1 MKENNPLPPAPLS
14 ESTNSA
20 LLPIENLIH
29 IIRGQQ
35 VMLDSDLARLYGV
48 ETRRLNE
55 QVKRNIDRFPEDFM
69 FQLTKEDV
77 GNLMSQFATSSIKSQ
92 NAITKDNPEDLK
104 SQNVTSSLRLQNAI
118 LHGSKGDHKHQET
131 GSNNWGGTRKL
142 PFVFTE
148 NGVAMLSSV
157 LRSKT
162 AIDVNIR
169 IMRAFTAMRSFVM
182 NNAHLFSRIE
192 TLEHNH
198 LLINSHLSETDRKID
213 EVLTRLD
220 NGNHQPLH
228 GILFDGRIF
237 DAYVFICDLIESAR
251 ERIILIDNYA
261 DYSSLKQLDKRASG
275 VSAIVYTSDKN
286 KSIWDDIKRHDAQY
300 PSIEVRYYQNVHDR
314 FLIIDESVYLVGGS
328 FKDLGKKLVGFAKME
343 SVSPNEL
350 IHGIKTKN

>member
-1 MKENNPLPPAPLS
+1 MKENNSLPPVPLS
-14 ESTNSA
+14 ESTDA
-20 LLPIENLIH
+20 DMMPIENLIH

-77 GNLMSQFATSSIKSQ
+77 GNLMSQIATSSLGSQFATLNKS
-92 NAITKDNPEDLK
+92 IE
-104 SQNVTSSLRLQNAI
+104 
-118 LHGSKGDHKHQET
+118 DHKHQET
-131 GSNNWGGTRKL
+131 GTHNWGGTRKL

-169 IMRAFTAMRSFVM
+169 IMRAFTAMRSFM
-182 NNAHLFSRIE
+182 ISNAHLFSRIE

-198 LLINSHLSETDRKID
+198 LLMNSHLSATDRKID

-251 ERIILIDNYA
+251 DRIILIDNYA

-286 KSIWDDIKRHDAQY
+286 KSIKDDIKRHDAQY

-350 IHGIKTKN
+350 MHGIKTKK

>member
-1 MKENNPLPPAPLS
+1 MKEINPLPSAPFS
-14 ESTNSA
+14 ESTDSA
-20 LLPIENLIH
+20 LMPIENLIH

-48 ETRRLNE
+48 ETRVLN
-55 QVKRNIDRFPEDFM
+55 QAVKRNIDRFPEDFM
-69 FQLTKEDV
+69 FQLTKEDA
-77 GNLMSQFATSSIKSQ
+77 GNLMSQIATLSKKSQ
-92 NAITKDNPEDLK
+92 NAIPKDDIENLK
-104 SQNVTSSLRLQNAI
+104 SQIVTSSLRLQNPVLNENI
-118 LHGSKGDHKHQET
+118 GDLKHQET
-131 GSNNWGGTRKL
+131 GNNNWGGTRKL

-198 LLINSHLSETDRKID
+198 LLMNSHLSETDRKID

-251 ERIILIDNYA
+251 DRIILIDNYA

-275 VSAIVYTSDKN
+275 VSAVVYTSDKN
-286 KSIWDDIKRHDAQY
+286 KSIKDDIKRHDAQY

-343 SVSPNEL
+343 SVSPNNL
-350 IHGIKTKN
+350 IGGIKTKK

>member
-48 ETRRLNE
+48 ETKYLKRS
-55 QVKRNIDRFPEDFM
+55 VKANIKRFPADFM
-69 FQLTKEDV
+69 FELDQSEFNSLRCK
-77 GNLMSQFATSSIKSQ
+77 NSTSNEKSQ
-92 NAITKDNPEDLK
+92 
-104 SQNVTSSLRLQNAI
+104 R
-118 LHGSKGDHKHQET
+118 
-131 GSNNWGGTRKL
+131 GGTRYM

-148 NGVAMLSSV
+148 QGVAMLSGV
-157 LRSKT
+157 LKSDT
-162 AIDVNIR
+162 AIEVNIR
-169 IMRAFTAMRSFVM
+169 IMRAFIAMRSFLM

-198 LLINSHLSETDRKID
+198 ILMNSHLSETDRKID

-286 KSIWDDIKRHDAQY
+286 KSIRDDIKRHDAQY

-350 IHGIKTKN
+350 IHGIKTKK

>member
-1 MKENNPLPPAPLS
+1 MKEITPLPSAPLS
-14 ESTNSA
+14 ESTDSA
-20 LLPIENLIH
+20 LMPIENLIH

-48 ETRRLNE
+48 ETRVLN
-55 QVKRNIDRFPEDFM
+55 QAVKRNIDRFPEDFM

-77 GNLMSQFATSSIKSQ
+77 GNLKSQ
-92 NAITKDNPEDLK
+92 I
-104 SQNVTSSLRLQNAI
+104 VTSSLRLQNPALNENI
-118 LHGSKGDHKHQET
+118 EEHKHQET
-131 GSNNWGGTRKL
+131 NTNNWGGTRKL

-198 LLINSHLSETDRKID
+198 LLMNSHLSETDRKID

-251 ERIILIDNYA
+251 DRIILIDNYA

-275 VSAIVYTSDKN
+275 VSAVVYTSDKN
-286 KSIWDDIKRHDAQY
+286 KSIKDDIKRHDAQY

-343 SVSPNEL
+343 SVSPNKL
-350 IHGIKTKN
+350 IGGIKTKK

>member
-1 MKENNPLPPAPLS
+1 MKEINPLPSAPLS
-14 ESTNSA
+14 DSTDSG
-20 LLPIENLIH
+20 LMPIENLIH
-29 IIRGQQ
+29 SIRGQQ

-77 GNLMSQFATSSIKSQ
+77 GNLMSQIATSSIKSQ
-92 NAITKDNPEDLK
+92 NAITKDNPENLK
-104 SQNVTSSLRLQNAI
+104 SQNVTSSLRLHNPT
-118 LHGSKGDHKHQET
+118 LNENTVDHKHQET
-131 GSNNWGGTRKL
+131 GTNNWGGTRKL

-198 LLINSHLSETDRKID
+198 LLMNSHLSETDRKID

-220 NGNHQPLH
+220 NGNQKPLH

-251 ERIILIDNYA
+251 NRII
-261 DYSSLKQLDKRASG
+261 RAFPL
-275 VSAIVYTSDKN
+275 
-286 KSIWDDIKRHDAQY
+286 H
-300 PSIEVRYYQNVHDR
+300 QN
-314 FLIIDESVYLVGGS
+314 LP
-328 FKDLGKKLVGFAKME
+328 A
-343 SVSPNEL
+343 
-350 IHGIKTKN
+350 

>member
-1 MKENNPLPPAPLS
+1 MKEITPLPSAPLS
-14 ESTNSA
+14 ESTDSA
-20 LLPIENLIH
+20 LMPIENLIH

-48 ETRRLNE
+48 ETRVLN
-55 QVKRNIDRFPEDFM
+55 QAVKRNIDRFPEDFM

-77 GNLMSQFATSSIKSQ
+77 GNLKSQ
-92 NAITKDNPEDLK
+92 I
-104 SQNVTSSLRLQNAI
+104 VTSSLRLQNPALNENI
-118 LHGSKGDHKHQET
+118 VDHKHPET
-131 GSNNWGGTRKL
+131 NTNNWGGTRKL

-157 LRSKT
+157 LCSKT

-198 LLINSHLSETDRKID
+198 LLMNSHLSETDRKID

-220 NGNHQPLH
+220 NGNQQPLH

-237 DAYVFICDLIESAR
+237 DAYVFICDFIESAR
-251 ERIILIDNYA
+251 DRIILIDNYA
-261 DYSSLKQLDKRASG
+261 DYYSLKQLDKRASG
-275 VSAIVYTSDKN
+275 VSAVVYTSDKN
-286 KSIWDDIKRHDAQY
+286 KSIKDDIKRHDAQY

-328 FKDLGKKLVGFAKME
+328 FKYLGKKLVGFAKME

-350 IHGIKTKN
+350 IGGIKTKK

>member
-1 MKENNPLPPAPLS
+1 M
-14 ESTNSA
+14 
-20 LLPIENLIH
+20 PIENLIH

-48 ETRRLNE
+48 ETRVLN
-55 QVKRNIDRFPEDFM
+55 QAVKRNIDRFPEDFM

-77 GNLMSQFATSSIKSQ
+77 GNLMSQNAT
-92 NAITKDNPEDLK
+92 TKDNPENLK
-104 SQNVTSSLRLQNAI
+104 SQIVISSLRLQNPALNENI
-118 LHGSKGDHKHQET
+118 VDHKQQET
-131 GSNNWGGTRKL
+131 GTNNWGGTRKL

-198 LLINSHLSETDRKID
+198 LLMNSHLSETDRKID

-251 ERIILIDNYA
+251 NRIILIDNYT

-275 VSAIVYTSDKN
+275 VSAVVYTSDKN
-286 KSIWDDIKRHDAQY
+286 KSIKDDIKRHDAQY

-350 IHGIKTKN
+350 MRGIKTKK

>member
-14 ESTNSA
+14 ESTDSA

-35 VMLDSDLARLYGV
+35 VMIDSDLARLYGV
-48 ETRRLNE
+48 ETKYLKRS
-55 QVKRNIDRFPEDFM
+55 VKANIKRFPADFM
-69 FQLTKEDV
+69 FELDQSEFNSLRCK
-77 GNLMSQFATSSIKSQ
+77 NSTSNEKSQ
-92 NAITKDNPEDLK
+92 
-104 SQNVTSSLRLQNAI
+104 R
-118 LHGSKGDHKHQET
+118 
-131 GSNNWGGTRKL
+131 GGTRYM

-148 NGVAMLSSV
+148 QGVAMLSGV
-157 LRSKT
+157 LKSDT
-162 AIDVNIR
+162 AIEVNIR
-169 IMRAFTAMRSFVM
+169 IMRAFIAMRSFLM

-192 TLEHNH
+192 ALEHNH
-198 LLINSHLSETDRKID
+198 LLMNSHLSETDRKID

-286 KSIWDDIKRHDAQY
+286 KSIKDDIKRHDAQY

-350 IHGIKTKN
+350 IHGIKTKK

>member
-1 MKENNPLPPAPLS
+1 MKENNPLPPVPLS
-14 ESTNSA
+14 ESSDSV

-35 VMLDSDLARLYGV
+35 VMIDSDLARLYGV
-48 ETRRLNE
+48 ETKYLKRS
-55 QVKRNIDRFPEDFM
+55 VKANIKRFPADFM
-69 FQLTKEDV
+69 FELDQSEFNSLRCK
-77 GNLMSQFATSSIKSQ
+77 NSTSNEKSQ
-92 NAITKDNPEDLK
+92 
-104 SQNVTSSLRLQNAI
+104 R
-118 LHGSKGDHKHQET
+118 
-131 GSNNWGGTRKL
+131 GGTRYM

-148 NGVAMLSSV
+148 QGVAMLSGV
-157 LRSKT
+157 LKSDT
-162 AIDVNIR
+162 AIEVNIR
-169 IMRAFTAMRSFVM
+169 IMRAFIAMRSFLM

-198 LLINSHLSETDRKID
+198 ILMNSHLSETDRKID

>member
-14 ESTNSA
+14 ESTDSA

-77 GNLMSQFATSSIKSQ
+77 GNLMSQIATSSIKSQ

-118 LHGSKGDHKHQET
+118 LHESKGDHKHQET

-198 LLINSHLSETDRKID
+198 LLMNSHLSETDRKID

-286 KSIWDDIKRHDAQY
+286 KSIRDDIKRHDAQY

-350 IHGIKTKN
+350 IHGIKTKK